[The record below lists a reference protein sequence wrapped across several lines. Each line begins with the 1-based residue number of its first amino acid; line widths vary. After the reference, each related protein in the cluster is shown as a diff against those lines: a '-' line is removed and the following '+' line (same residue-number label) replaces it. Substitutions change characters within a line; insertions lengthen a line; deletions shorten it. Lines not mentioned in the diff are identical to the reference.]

1 MENQKKKKRGKK
13 ENVITLVLKKVKLSS
28 LILLAISLCCNAYAW
43 FIYATKAS
51 TGIEAYVTSW
61 NVSFESGN
69 EDITTNIDIDIEEIY
84 PGMETWTRE
93 VGVVNKGE
101 TAAILEYS
109 INSITVLGKQYAVGV
124 DGITNEDITNKLAE
138 FPFKIE
144 ITKEQGNLDQKNGKG
159 NFVIQVLWNFESGN
173 DELDTKWGQEAYT
186 FKEQHPAESCI
197 HMDVM
202 LKAVQAGAI

>member
-1 MENQKKKKRGKK
+1 MENQKKKKRNKK
-13 ENVITLVLKKVKLSS
+13 DNVIVLILKKVKLSS

-61 NVSFESGN
+61 NVSFEAGN
-69 EDITTNIDIDIEEIY
+69 EDLTTNINIDIEEIY

-101 TAAILEYS
+101 TPAILEYS
-109 INSITVLGKQYAVGV
+109 INSMTVLGQTYSVGV
-124 DGITNEDITNKLAE
+124 DGITKEDIMNKLNE
-138 FPFKIE
+138 FPFKIQ
-144 ITKEQGNLDQKNGKG
+144 IIVDQGNINEMNGTGK
-159 NFVIQVLWNFESGN
+159 FTVQVLWNFEGG
-173 DELDTKWGQEAYT
+173 DDTLDTLWGQQAYT
-186 FKEQHPAESCI
+186 FKQEHPDESCI

-202 LKAVQAGAI
+202 LKAVQTTI

>member
-1 MENQKKKKRGKK
+1 MKNQKKQKRGKK
-13 ENVITLVLKKVKLSS
+13 DNIIILVLKKVKLSS

-61 NVSFESGN
+61 NVSFEAGD
-69 EDITTNIDIDIEEIY
+69 EDLTTNIKIDIEEIF

-101 TAAILEYS
+101 TAATLEYS
-109 INSITVLGKQYAVGV
+109 INSITVLGEKYSIGI
-124 DGITNEDITNKLAE
+124 DGITKEDIMNKIDE

-144 ITKEQGNLDQKNGKG
+144 IITEQGNLDQQNGTGK
-159 NFVIQVLWNFESGN
+159 FIIQVSWDFESGN
-173 DELDTKWGQEAYT
+173 DELDTMWGQKAYS
-186 FKEQHPAESCI
+186 FKEEHPNESCI

-202 LKAVQAGAI
+202 LKAVQVTQ